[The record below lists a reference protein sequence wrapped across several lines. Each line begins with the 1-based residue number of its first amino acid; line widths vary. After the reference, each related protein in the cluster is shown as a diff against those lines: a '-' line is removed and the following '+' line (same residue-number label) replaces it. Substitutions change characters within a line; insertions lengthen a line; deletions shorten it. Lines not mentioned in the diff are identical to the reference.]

1 MSDFKKTDVNRV
13 RRVPDRGRY
22 DKKTVYEIVDEALIC
37 HVGFVQDGR
46 PFVIPTLH
54 ARRDDEI
61 LLHGAT
67 TSRLIKHVQA
77 GHDLCLTVTHLDGI
91 VLARSVF
98 HHSLNY
104 RSAILFGKGYLIEGD
119 EETMVALAQFTERLM
134 PGRWADARQ
143 PSRQELKATAVVA
156 LPIEMASAK
165 VRSGPPGDD
174 EEDYGLPVWAG
185 VLPIVQTVGPLQA
198 DGRLAEAIKV
208 PDYLVTYVE
217 AHKKL

>member
-1 MSDFKKTDVNRV
+1 MSEFRKTEVNRV
-13 RRVPDRGRY
+13 RRVPDRGHY
-22 DKKTVYEIVDEALIC
+22 DKKTVYGIVDEALIC

-61 LLHGAT
+61 LLHGAS
-67 TSRLIKHVQA
+67 TSRLMQHVQA
-77 GHDLCLTVTHLDGI
+77 GHEVCLTMTHLDGI

-104 RSAILFGKGYLIEGD
+104 RSAILFGKGYLVDGD
-119 EETMVALAQFTERLM
+119 EETMTALEQFTERLM

-143 PSRQELKATAVVA
+143 PNRKELKATAVVA

-174 EEDYGLPVWAG
+174 EEDYTLPVWAG

-198 DGRLAEAIKV
+198 DGCLAAAINV

-217 AHKKL
+217 AHKK

>member
-1 MSDFKKTDVNRV
+1 MSEFRKTEVNRV
-13 RRVPDRGRY
+13 RRVPDRGHY
-22 DKKTVYEIVDEALIC
+22 DKKTVYGIVDEALIC

-61 LLHGAT
+61 LLHGAS
-67 TSRLIKHVQA
+67 TSRLMQHVQA
-77 GHDLCLTVTHLDGI
+77 GHEVCLTMTHLDGI

-104 RSAILFGKGYLIEGD
+104 RSAILFGKGYLVDGD
-119 EETMVALAQFTERLM
+119 EETMTALEQFTERLM

-143 PSRQELKATAVVA
+143 PNRKELKATAVVA

-174 EEDYGLPVWAG
+174 EEDYTLPVWAG

-198 DGRLAEAIKV
+198 DGCLAEAINV

-217 AHKKL
+217 AHKK